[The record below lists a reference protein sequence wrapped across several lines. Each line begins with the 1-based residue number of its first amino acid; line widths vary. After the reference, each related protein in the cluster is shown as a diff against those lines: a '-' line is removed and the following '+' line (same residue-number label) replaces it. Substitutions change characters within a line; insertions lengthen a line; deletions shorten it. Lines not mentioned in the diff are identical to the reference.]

1 MTGQPVGKGLTPL
14 SARQVPGRGRPPS
27 GKTLP
32 LASAPGG
39 ALTSHW
45 VPFDA
50 RWFARTLPAAR
61 REDLAAMAARLDARA
76 AELRKEL
83 AGLAELEAG
92 VAGAR
97 PPLPACPRELS
108 WRLCA
113 WLAVAPLPE
122 APHSYWHSSADTA
135 PLFWLLCLKRLGCY
149 FLLVEGASARCD
161 QLRVGLLP
169 CFDRQ
174 GAASR
179 LQH

>member
-1 MTGQPVGKGLTPL
+1 MTGQPAAWGLTPL
-14 SARQVPGRGRPPS
+14 LRARQVPGRGRPPS

-45 VPFDA
+45 APFDA

-92 VAGAR
+92 VAGA
-97 PPLPACPRELS
+97 PPLPACCWPT
-108 WRLCA
+108 
-113 WLAVAPLPE
+113 VAPPSK
-122 APHSYWHSSADTA
+122 APHSYWHSKHTV
-135 PLFWLLCLKRLGCY
+135 LCFWLLMLKPL
-149 FLLVEGASARCD
+149 
-161 QLRVGLLP
+161 
-169 CFDRQ
+169 
-174 GAASR
+174 AADGS
-179 LQH
+179 LAHKELFVPA